1 MTIPLS
7 LSLRPAMHTYRRDLA
22 FGDGLALS
30 VDAGCVHF
38 RHATPLRTLSS
49 ALIGEGFG
57 RSRHFCN
64 FHVDKGYA
72 GHAPRAD
79 LLDWLARRGL
89 DGEQSVAMMTAVS
102 PAHLALEAVDAGER
116 SVLAAVT
123 AGVGNAVDITAP
135 ALGDPRPVVGTI
147 NILVFIDG
155 HLDDGA
161 MVNAVQS
168 VTEAKMQALGG
179 RGVRDPHTG
188 TPATGTSTDCLAI
201 AATQRGDSTPY
212 AGSGTRLGRAIGDAV
227 YRAVLASLEMTEGAR

>member
-1 MTIPLS
+1 MTLAPSPLG
-7 LSLRPAMHTYRRDLA
+7 PPGVRDLA
-22 FGDGLALS
+22 FGNGLTLA
-30 VDAGCVHF
+30 VDEHAVHLA
-38 RHATPLRTLSS
+38 HATPLRTLSS
-49 ALIGEGFG
+49 ALVGDGFG

-64 FHVDKGYA
+64 FHVDKDYA
-72 GHAPRAD
+72 GRAPRAD

-135 ALGDPRPVVGTI
+135 VLGDPRPVVGTI

-155 HLDDGA
+155 HLGDGA
-161 MVNAVQS
+161 MVNAAQS
-168 VTEAKMQALGG
+168 ITEAKVQALGSSD
-179 RGVRDPHTG
+179 VRDPHTG

-201 AATQRGDSTPY
+201 AATQRGDPTPY

-227 YRAVLASLEMTEGAR
+227 HRAILASLAMTGGAR